1 MSFVRVAWIPT
12 LIRSRFAGY
21 PRICKRAPIIG
32 LTCRGSFD
40 KPRELPLIVGGSRR
54 WAAVVAIATVA
65 VALGGCGTISK
76 ESTVRA
82 SAETT
87 APRAAKAQVGTPG
100 SAELAAIAPGTA
112 DLMARIRATDPCAL
126 LNREFAE
133 RLGVFQRFDRS
144 PRVER
149 GSGWT
154 GCGLILSAPDDAYY
168 SFNLELDKLYTADK
182 RAADKTEQ
190 INGRTVYR
198 SASSDDRPDAY
209 SCDYRIPAG
218 DTGFA
223 HFLSVSKLAG
233 SAKTPVP
240 WSQPCRFTREYLAAT
255 IDSLAALPPRVI
267 DDQAGR
273 SLMQRNPCAAASQ
286 ITGQFSGWQMT
297 SVGWSKA
304 YKCAITLVQPGGAHR
319 TTVEISFD
327 QTSEQMVKTGE
338 VLRLPSGLDGGQ
350 SIQYARH
357 TNVEGLTGIELRT
370 VQSTDPTRQNS
381 SCAITLNYRRA
392 DPPTANNA
400 HLLTVS
406 VNLAPAAP
414 PFPFDTCI
422 QAAQITPTVLHAIP

>member
-1 MSFVRVAWIPT
+1 M
-12 LIRSRFAGY
+12 
-21 PRICKRAPIIG
+21 
-32 LTCRGSFD
+32 FD

-54 WAAVVAIATVA
+54 WATMAAIAVVVA
-65 VALGGCGTISK
+65 ALCGCGTISK
-76 ESTVRA
+76 ESAARP
-82 SAETT
+82 SAQSTP
-87 APRAAKAQVGTPG
+87 PRAAKAQAGTPG
-100 SAELAAIAPGTA
+100 SAELAAIAPGAA

-126 LNREFAE
+126 LNREYAE

-144 PRVER
+144 PGLDR

-168 SFNLELDKLYTADK
+168 AFNLELDKLYTSDK

-190 INGRTVYR
+190 INGRTVFR
-198 SASSDDRPDAY
+198 SANSDDRPDAY
-209 SCDYRIPAG
+209 SCEYRIPAG

-255 IDSLAALPPRVI
+255 LDGLVALPPRVI
-267 DDQAGR
+267 DDQGGR
-273 SLMQRNPCAAASQ
+273 SLIQRNPCAATAP
-286 ITGQFSGWQMT
+286 ITAQFLGWQMT
-297 SVGWSKA
+297 SVGWPKA
-304 YKCAITLVQPGGAHR
+304 YKCAITLIQPGGSHR
-319 TTVEISFD
+319 VTVEISFD

-381 SCAITLNYRRA
+381 SCAMTLNYRRA

-400 HLLTVS
+400 HLLTIS

-414 PFPFDTCI
+414 PFPFDACA

>member
-1 MSFVRVAWIPT
+1 M
-12 LIRSRFAGY
+12 
-21 PRICKRAPIIG
+21 
-32 LTCRGSFD
+32 
-40 KPRELPLIVGGSRR
+40 GGSRR

-76 ESTVRA
+76 ESTARSSVE
-82 SAETT
+82 ST
-87 APRAAKAQVGTPG
+87 APRSVKAQVGAPG

-144 PRVER
+144 PGVDR

-182 RAADKTEQ
+182 RAADKPEQ
-190 INGRTVYR
+190 IDGRTVYR

-209 SCDYRIPAG
+209 SCEYRIPAG

-223 HFLSVSKLAG
+223 QFLSVAKLAG
-233 SAKTPVP
+233 SAKTPVT
-240 WSQPCRFTREYLAAT
+240 WSQPCSFTREYLAT
-255 IDSLAALPPRVI
+255 IIDGLSALPPRVI
-267 DDQAGR
+267 DDQGGR
-273 SLMQRNPCAAASQ
+273 SLLQRNPCAATVQ
-286 ITGQFSGWQMT
+286 ISAQFSGWQMT
-297 SVGWSKA
+297 SVGWPKA
-304 YKCAITLVQPGGAHR
+304 YKCAITLVQPGGANR
-319 TTVEISFD
+319 ATVEVSFD

-357 TNVEGLTGIELRT
+357 TNVEGFTGIELRT

-392 DPPTANNA
+392 DPPTASNA

-406 VNLAPAAP
+406 VNLAPASP
-414 PFPFDTCI
+414 PFPFDACT

>member
-1 MSFVRVAWIPT
+1 M
-12 LIRSRFAGY
+12 
-21 PRICKRAPIIG
+21 
-32 LTCRGSFD
+32 
-40 KPRELPLIVGGSRR
+40 IVGGSRR
-54 WAAVVAIATVA
+54 WAAVVAIATA
-65 VALGGCGTISK
+65 VIALGGCGTITK
-76 ESTVRA
+76 ESTAR
-82 SAETT
+82 STAEST

-100 SAELAAIAPGTA
+100 SAELAAIAPGTP
-112 DLMARIRATDPCAL
+112 DLMSRIRATDPCAL
-126 LNREFAE
+126 LNREYAE

-144 PRVER
+144 PGMDR

-168 SFNLELDKLYTADK
+168 SFDLELDKLYTSDK

-190 INGRTVYR
+190 INGHTVYR

-223 HFLSVSKLAG
+223 HFLSVAKLAG

-240 WSQPCRFTREYLAAT
+240 WSQPCSFTREYLAAT
-255 IDSLAALPPRVI
+255 IDGLLALPPHVI

-273 SLMQRNPCAAASQ
+273 SLMQRNPCAATAQ
-286 ITGQFSGWQMT
+286 ITAQFAGWQMT
-297 SVGWSKA
+297 SVGWPEA
-304 YKCAITLVQPGGAHR
+304 YKCAITLVQPGGANR
-319 TTVEISFD
+319 TTVEVSFN

-357 TNVEGLTGIELRT
+357 TNVEGVTGIELRT

-406 VNLAPAAP
+406 VKLAPVSP
-414 PFPFDTCI
+414 PFPFDACA
-422 QAAQITPTVLHAIP
+422 QAAQITPSVLHAIP